1 MGQVVVND
9 MVVSMDY
16 TLCLDD
22 GQVVDSS
29 EGREPLEFL
38 QGHGQIIS
46 GLEQRI
52 AGMALG
58 EERDFIVPAAEAYGE
73 RYPDLVE
80 TLPRSI
86 FPPDVEVGMG
96 FRMRTEAGQAV
107 IVYVDSVEDDQ
118 VVVNLN
124 HPLAGKDLY
133 FHVKIVGLREATPDE
148 LGGSSQ
154 EHDC

>member
-1 MGQVVVND
+1 
-9 MVVSMDY
+9 
-16 TLCLDD
+16 
-22 GQVVDSS
+22 
-29 EGREPLEFL
+29 
-38 QGHGQIIS
+38 
-46 GLEQRI
+46 
-52 AGMALG
+52 
-58 EERDFIVPAAEAYGE
+58 
-73 RYPDLVE
+73 
-80 TLPRSI
+80 
-86 FPPDVEVGMG
+86 MG